1 MKLLFSGLRR
11 ALTLIFILGVL
22 AGASYFVYMTTT
34 GIADEVEFRQAQKD
48 RDVFR
53 RQTATFM
60 MPSIEAESQNLVNH
74 KVSGGESPPSP
85 TEEHAP
91 VAETPLPPAPSETA
105 LPDET
110 DDASSEQSFVPGQTT
125 GEGRVWSN
133 RSGEAFM
140 LVRAVATA
148 TPSYTPEPTQPPTVV
163 AQDSPTAF
171 PTNTLAPTALPTNT
185 LFPSNTPLPTD
196 TATPTNTY
204 TPTPTFTPSNTPTS
218 TPTRPPTLVIE
229 GTYVTPVYTPIAQIL
244 PRAELVENDPN
255 IINIAL
261 LGSDMAS
268 SLARTDVIILLTINK
283 TTGTAAMWHIP
294 RDLLVYIPNN
304 TVNKINLT
312 FQIGQQNG
320 MGGPSLL
327 KEMFI
332 YNFGISIDY
341 YARVSFNDFRAII
354 DELGGVTVSVDCEIT
369 DWRLIDPDN
378 APPQAF
384 QEADDAWVPYW
395 EQYTLR
401 VGVHKLNSYMA
412 LWYARS
418 RVTTSDI
425 DRGRRQ
431 MDLLRAM
438 WQQAKVNGI
447 FDQILSLGPRAI
459 EIIDTNMTVPEMI
472 ALAPLAVSLDLADIQ
487 RFSMRQGTHMES
499 WTTPDD
505 GRFVFVGNWAA
516 IHELARQFVTPSNP
530 NRLARESARIEVHD
544 ATLYGLGWGQVATER
559 LAWEGFA
566 PVLTETRAPQQDVTT
581 IIDYTGSEGKG
592 SELSRLQEI
601 LRVGDSN
608 IIQRPDPD
616 RLYDYRVVVGRNY
629 NACLRGSS
637 ADEVVLPTVPDDIG
651 Q

>member
-11 ALTLIFILGVL
+11 LLTLIFIIGIL
-22 AGASYFVYMTTT
+22 AGAGAYMYVTIS
-34 GIADEVEFRQAQKD
+34 GIADEVQFRQEQKD
-48 RDVFR
+48 RDTLR
-53 RQTATFM
+53 RQTGTAIAPMLEAEAETLANYRVEQAVEVEATPLPTVTPKLEIETM
-60 MPSIEAESQNLVNH
+60 PTTPEPSIE
-74 KVSGGESPPSP
+74 
-85 TEEHAP
+85 
-91 VAETPLPPAPSETA
+91 
-105 LPDET
+105 
-110 DDASSEQSFVPGQTT
+110 
-125 GEGRVWSN
+125 
-133 RSGEAFM
+133 
-140 LVRAVATA
+140 
-148 TPSYTPEPTQPPTVV
+148 PTQDTAQLTGRGGPFLMIQGATSTPVPSQSPTVV
-163 AQDSPTAF
+163 AQDPPTAF
-171 PTNTLAPTALPTNT
+171 PTNTMPPTALPTNT
-185 LFPSNTPLPTD
+185 PFPSNTPLPTD
-196 TATPTNTY
+196 TPTATNTY

-229 GTYVTPVYTPIAQIL
+229 GTYITPIYTPVAQIL

-261 LGSDMAS
+261 LGSDVAS
-268 SLARTDVIILLTINK
+268 SLGRTDVIILVTINK

-294 RDLLVYIPNN
+294 RDLLVYIPND

-341 YARVSFNDFRAII
+341 YARVSFDDFRAII

-378 APPQAF
+378 SPPEAF
-384 QEADDAWVPYW
+384 QEADDAWAPYW
-395 EQYTLR
+395 EQYTMR
-401 VGVHKLNSYMA
+401 VGVQHLNSYMA

-418 RVTTSDI
+418 RVTTSDL

-438 WQQAKVNGI
+438 WQQAKTNGI
-447 FDQILSLGPRAI
+447 FDQVLTLGPRAL
-459 EIIDTNMTVPEMI
+459 EIVDTNMTVQEMLG
-472 ALAPLAVSLDLADIQ
+472 LAPLAVSLDLADIQ
-487 RFSMRQGTHMES
+487 RYSLREGVHMES

-505 GRFVFVGNWAA
+505 GRFVFVGNWPA

-530 NRLARESARIEVHD
+530 QRLAREGASIEVYD
-544 ATLYGLGWGQVATER
+544 ATLYGLGWGQVAAER
-559 LAWEGFA
+559 LAWEGFS

-581 IIDYTGSEGKG
+581 IIDFTGSTKG
-592 SELSRLQEI
+592 SELTRLQEI
-601 LRVGDSN
+601 LRVGESN
-608 IIQRPDPD
+608 IIQQPDPD
-616 RLYDYRVVVGRNY
+616 RQYDYRVVVGRSY

-637 ADEVVLPTVPDDIG
+637 SDEVEVPVLPSDLG